1 MCESGLQ
8 DNAFGTCLGE
18 SRGVLS
24 MRLVSVQNRRVH
36 AIQVEMQN
44 RLLVNEEKLKQVK
57 AVLMECQTLDSPHR
71 SPRQC
76 QMQYSSSEEVL
87 CEKRPASLSL
97 FCVCFS

>member
-8 DNAFGTCLGE
+8 DNPFDTRLGE
-18 SRGVLS
+18 PRGVLS
-24 MRLVSVQNRRVH
+24 MRPVSVQDRRVR

-57 AVLMECQTLDSPHR
+57 AILMECQTLDSAHR

-76 QMQYSSSEEVL
+76 QMQYSSSEDVL
-87 CEKRPASLSL
+87 CEKRPTSL
-97 FCVCFS
+97 FCVCSS